1 MNVLNVL
8 QVLLSLVMLIHT
20 SYLDIKYRE
29 VNPLI
34 WIFYSPLV
42 IFGFLDFHYLDLFL
56 FVYSYVITSIV
67 ILVFYYL
74 SLLGGA
80 DLFLLLILNLA
91 NAHMNTLMGD
101 SFLISE
107 GIEPLIVL
115 IYSLVPITIVGLI
128 NVLKNYKYTPGNFS
142 LKDRLLLAF
151 SGKQITVKKFLE
163 SKFVFP
169 LTEVRPDG
177 TKEIRLSFSIDEDDS
192 EWRKK
197 FKELLD
203 KGILCDK
210 DKIWVAWGV
219 PVIPFILLGYSVLLI
234 VGFPPFS

>member
-1 MNVLNVL
+1 MDALNIL
-8 QVLLSLVMLIHT
+8 QVLLSLVMLAHT

-34 WIFYSPLV
+34 WVFYSPLV
-42 IFGFLDFHYLDLFL
+42 IFGFLNFHYLNLFL
-56 FVYSYVITSIV
+56 FAYSYIITSIV

-80 DLFLLLILNLA
+80 DLFLLIILNLA

-115 IYSLVPITIVGLI
+115 IYSLVPITIAGLI
-128 NVLKNYKYTPGNFS
+128 NVLRNYRYTPQNFN
-142 LKDRLLLAF
+142 LKNRLLLAF
-151 SGKQITVKKFLE
+151 SGKQITVKKFLG

-169 LTEVRPDG
+169 LTEIDPEG
-177 TKEIRLSFSIDEDDS
+177 KKQIRLSFSIDEDDS

-203 KGILCDK
+203 SGVLREE

-234 VGFPPFS
+234 IGFPPFL